1 MIIYTPPKPAD
12 HLPVVDLTNA
22 FSGGDKSAK
31 AVAWEIHKACRE
43 TGFFYVSNHGVSKEL
58 MDLQLAWT
66 SHLFDLP
73 MDEKMAMDFSKSPRR
88 LGYEPALRQIL
99 DEGSAPDLKE
109 SYMYNRPLDPA
120 GEDSAQNFWPA
131 TLPGFREQ
139 MHAYHAEIG
148 RLSLSLMGL
157 VALSLDLPQER
168 FTSCFTGG
176 NFSVRLLRYAPQTV
190 TGPLNQLGAGAHTD
204 WGAITLLLQ
213 DQNGGLEVKT
223 AGDQW
228 IKATP
233 VEGTFVVNL
242 GDLVRRWTNDL
253 YQSTLHRVLNNSSGR
268 NRHSVATFFSPRPD
282 VEVSCLPTC
291 KSADEAGIY
300 ESCTVGEHMKEM
312 ARKTYALA

>member
-12 HLPVVDLTNA
+12 ELPIIDLTNA
-22 FSGGDKSAK
+22 FSGGEQRAK

-66 SHLFDLP
+66 SRLFDLP
-73 MDEKMAMDFSKSPRR
+73 MDEKMAMDFSRSPRR
-88 LGYEPALRQIL
+88 LGYEPALRQVL

-109 SYMYNRPLDPA
+109 SYMYNRPLDPTA
-120 GEDSAQNFWPA
+120 EDMAQNFWPA

-139 MHAYHAEIG
+139 MHAYHAEVG
-148 RLSLSLMGL
+148 RLALSLMGL
-157 VALSLDLPQER
+157 VALSLDLPQDH
-168 FTSCFTGG
+168 FTPCFTGG
-176 NFSVRLLRYAPQTV
+176 NFSVRLLRYAPQAA

-223 AGDQW
+223 AGDLW

-233 VEGTFVVNL
+233 LEGTFVVNL

-253 YQSTLHRVLNNSSGR
+253 YQSTLHRVLNNASGR

-291 KSADEAGIY
+291 KAADEAGRY
-300 ESCTVGEHMKEM
+300 ETCTIGEHMKEM
-312 ARKTYALA
+312 ARRTYALA